1 MKSKQFFAGI
11 LISSFLLTAA
21 SGCMEKSKPITDI
34 ATIEQK
40 SSGTAIYELAS
51 GNSSKTDEE
60 ERKRAY
66 SEFSVGLIR
75 HCAENAG
82 DKNFLVS
89 SDSVLLALEM
99 TAAGAD
105 GETLD
110 QMLGTLV
117 PGVAKEDAFLFAV
130 DRMDQLKSDQL
141 KIANSVWLNDKTKVA
156 FYNSYLDYVREHF
169 DAQIEAV
176 PFTDSGINTINSW
189 VHDKTDGMIDKLVN
203 KLESDDVMVLVN
215 ALAFDAK
222 WKKPFEEENIEDMT
236 FHCLDG
242 SKEDCRFLCGEKD
255 VVYLHNEKSTGF
267 YKLYEGGKYAFM
279 VMLPGAPEPD
289 VLTSLDDLSDPSPKD
304 SEDDYFTYDI
314 NAFVADMTAKDYW
327 QFWNSANQDN
337 VEYAFPEFT
346 SEYDTSLRDILIDM
360 GMADAFDPAK
370 ADFGNMSNLTP
381 LNIAD
386 VIHKTRIE
394 VTAEGTK
401 AAAATGVVMEHNA
414 VIMNRE
420 VICDRPFAYAIVDV
434 ETGLPIFFGTV
445 THVK

>member
-11 LISSFLLTAA
+11 LISSILLTAA
-21 SGCMEKSKPITDI
+21 SGCTKKSKPASDI
-34 ATIEQK
+34 STIEQK
-40 SSGTAIYELAS
+40 SSGNAIYELAS
-51 GNSSKTDEE
+51 GNSSKTDDAELQ
-60 ERKRAY
+60 RAY

-75 HCAENAG
+75 HCAGNAG
-82 DKNFLVS
+82 NESFLVS

-105 GETLD
+105 RETLD
-110 QMLGTLV
+110 QMLGTLL
-117 PGVAKEDAFLFAV
+117 PGVPKEDAFLFAV
-130 DRMDQLKSDQL
+130 DRMDQIESDQL
-141 KIANSVWLNDKTKVA
+141 KIANSIWINDA
-156 FYNSYLDYVREHF
+156 AQGAIYDNYLKYVEKHF
-169 DAQIEAV
+169 DAHFGAI
-176 PFTDSGINTINSW
+176 PFNSSGVDTINSW
-189 VHDKTDGMIDKLVN
+189 VKDNTDGMIDKLV
-203 KLESDDVMVLVN
+203 KELESDDVMVLVN

-242 SKEDCRFLCGEKD
+242 IQEDCRFLCGEKD

-289 VLTSLDDLSDPSPKD
+289 FLTYEDLTSGDSKADQDDS
-304 SEDDYFTYDI
+304 FTYDI
-314 NAFVADMTAKDYW
+314 NTFIANMTAKDYW
-327 QFWNSANQDN
+327 QFWNSANQDD

-370 ADFGNMSNLTP
+370 ANFSNMSNLTP

-401 AAAATGVVMEHNA
+401 AAAATGVVMEHNSI
-414 VIMNRE
+414 IMTRK
-420 VICDRPFAYAIVDV
+420 VICDRPFAYAIVDT